1 MQRKTILITGCGRQS
16 VGSAMAKEFR
26 SRWGHTVFASS
37 LNMSDIDPSLAEAG
51 CYVLELDV
59 TSTESIDKAVQ
70 LVATH
75 TRTATDDGHLD
86 ILINNAGIL
95 HIMPFIDTPVE
106 HARRVFEVNTLG
118 PWAVTRAFLPLLI
131 AAGQASHGGAK
142 VANLCS
148 VNEVLCPPFLAAYN
162 SSKAALESF
171 NRTLRRELA
180 PLGVKLI
187 ALKCGCIDTGLF
199 TSGAVTM
206 SGETCPEGSPYFGLR
221 DWIARREFM
230 KSVTYASKEVV
241 AEELVQ
247 QLLKEH
253 TSAVIWK
260 GGLATLHWLMS
271 LGWETMWVSMPLAA
285 NYRVLRI
292 HSGRR
297 AIHELA
303 R

>member
-1 MQRKTILITGCGRQS
+1 MQPKTILITGCGRQS
-16 VGSAMAKEFR
+16 VGSAMAKEFC

-37 LNMSDIDPSLAEAG
+37 LNVSDIDPSLAEAG
-51 CYVLELDV
+51 CHVLELDV
-59 TSTESIDKAVQ
+59 TSTESIDKAVHFV
-70 LVATH
+70 VAH
-75 TRTATDDGHLD
+75 TRTATDEGRLD
-86 ILINNAGIL
+86 ILINNAGVL

-118 PWAVTRAFLPLLI
+118 PWAVTRAFLPLLM
-131 AAGQASHGGAK
+131 AAGRASNGDAK

-162 SSKAALESF
+162 SSKAALESI

-180 PLGVKLI
+180 PLGVKVI

-199 TSGAVTM
+199 TSGDVTM

-230 KSVTYASKEVV
+230 RSARYANKETV
-241 AEELVQ
+241 AKELVQ
-247 QLLKEH
+247 HLLTKN

-260 GGLATLHWLMS
+260 GGLATMHWLIS
-271 LGWETMWVSMPLAA
+271 LGWETMMVSMPLAP
-285 NYRVLRI
+285 I
-292 HSGRR
+292 HLVPCASSGSR
-297 AIHELA
+297 AAYELA